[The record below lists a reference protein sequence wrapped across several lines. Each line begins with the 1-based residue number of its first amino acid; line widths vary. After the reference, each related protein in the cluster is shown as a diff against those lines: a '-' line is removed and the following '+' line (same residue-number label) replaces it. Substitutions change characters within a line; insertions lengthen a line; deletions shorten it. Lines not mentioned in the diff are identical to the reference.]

1 MSELDQEKTHNNQLE
16 SVLAKFHSLGF
27 TQLTEIQKKA
37 IPTIIQKKD
46 SLIIA
51 PTGSGKTECSVI
63 PIFSF
68 VARSRQEDKIK
79 ALYITPLRALNRDVF
94 KRIIKYAESE
104 GLSIEI
110 RHGDTPQNI
119 RKKITANPP
128 DILITTPETLVI
140 LLTQEK
146 MLKAL
151 EDLEWVIIDEIHD
164 LLSNERG
171 SQLSLSLERLQANTR
186 HPITRVGLS
195 ATVGN
200 VDDAAK
206 FLVGTKRKYKIIK
219 DNTIRK
225 YDVEIKHVNGTIHD
239 VADFI
244 IDYVIKL
251 NLDSPILLFTNTRG
265 EAEFLASILREK
277 SPLSVELHHGSL
289 SQQVRE
295 ETEENLKA
303 GKSRIVV
310 CTSSL
315 ELGLDIGSVEL
326 VMHYGS
332 PRQVSKFMQRIGRSK
347 HNRHS
352 SAKGVIVTNNVDDE
366 LETTA
371 ILQRIHEGSIED
383 QIIHDGSLDVLA
395 HHLVGLSMQLGTI
408 DVNTAFEMF
417 RNSFLFRNLTLEEL
431 TGVLELLDSNFLIRF
446 DKEKMVFKKTAKCYR
461 YYFENLSTIPD
472 ILKFKVFD
480 TVTKK
485 TIGSLDQRFV
495 GDFGE
500 PGNVFVLRGMQ
511 WRIINVDESALKVNV
526 EPIRSGGVTVPY
538 WEGENIPVDYK
549 TTSKVGQFRTK
560 IKNGT
565 LKLPQN
571 VIAELSLPVVPDEKT
586 LVIESV
592 RGQGMVVIHSCFG
605 TKINATLATILSSM
619 LSSQTGFQVDARS
632 DAYRI
637 ALTSRGRIL
646 ENQVRQILSDSYQ
659 LYDVVTASL
668 NGTHNVSWRTW
679 NVAKKF
685 GVVGRGAVYDKK
697 SARFLFERYVK
708 TPLVK
713 EALRELFHDK
723 YDLVSSKQVLDDIRN
738 NKIQINWVE
747 ESKFSKLAEPILDH
761 TTKYYSSPANIDKGL
776 LDLVKNRLLKT
787 THRLVCARCGKW
799 EKVIQT
805 SEIEKIPVCP
815 RCKSRQIA
823 ATFYSDYDLCK
834 IVQKKIAG
842 KKVSTEENH
851 KFSRAWKTASLL
863 ANFGKTALVVLS
875 GYGVGA
881 DAASRI
887 LKNMIDEDSLYKQI
901 YEAER
906 LYVTTRGF
914 WD

>member
-1 MSELDQEKTHNNQLE
+1 MSELSQEKTHNKQLD
-16 SVLAKFHSLGF
+16 SVLTKFHALGF
-27 TQLTEIQKKA
+27 TQITEIQKKA
-37 IPTIIQKKD
+37 IPSIIQKKD

-68 VARSRQEDKIK
+68 IATTKKAGKIK

-94 KRIIKYAESE
+94 KRIIKYAEME
-104 GLSIEI
+104 NLTIEI
-110 RHGDTPQNI
+110 RHGDTPQSV
-119 RKKITANPP
+119 RKKITTHPP

-146 MLKAL
+146 MLNAL
-151 EDLEWVIIDEIHD
+151 SELEWIVIDEIHD
-164 LLSNERG
+164 ILSNERG
-171 SQLSLSLERLQANTR
+171 SQLSLSLERMQINTK
-186 HPITRVGLS
+186 HPMTRIGLS

-200 VDDAAK
+200 SADAAK
-206 FLVGTKRKYKIIK
+206 FLVGTKRKCQVIR

-239 VADFI
+239 VADVI
-244 IDYVIKL
+244 IDYLVKL
-251 NLDSPILLFTNTRG
+251 NLSSPVLLFTNTRG

-277 SPLSVELHHGSL
+277 SPIAVELHHGSL

-295 ETEENLKA
+295 ETEENLKT
-303 GKSRIVV
+303 GRSRLVV

-366 LETTA
+366 LETRA
-371 ILQRIHEGSIED
+371 ILERIQEGSIED

-395 HHLVGLSMQLGTI
+395 HHLVGLSMQLGS
-408 DVNTAFEMF
+408 VSVGTAFDIF
-417 RNSFLFRNLTLEEL
+417 RNSYLFRNLTLEDL
-431 TGVLELLDSNFLIRF
+431 SSVLELLDSNYLIVF
-446 DKEKMVFKKTAKCYR
+446 DKEKMVFRKTAKCYR

-480 TVTKK
+480 AVSKK

-495 GDFGE
+495 GDFGDA
-500 PGNVFVLRGMQ
+500 GNIFVLRGSQ
-511 WRIINVDESALKVNV
+511 WRIINVDESSLKVNV
-526 EPIRSGGVTVPY
+526 EPIRSGGITVPY

-549 TTSKVGQFRTK
+549 TTSKVGKFRTK
-560 IKNGT
+560 IRSG
-565 LKLPQN
+565 LLDLPNN
-571 VIAELSLPVVPDEKT
+571 VVAQLSLPIIPDEKT
-586 LVIESV
+586 LVVESV
-592 RGQGMVVIHSCFG
+592 RGQGMIVIHSCLG
-605 TKINATLATILSSM
+605 TKTNATLATVLSSM
-619 LSSQTGFQVDARS
+619 LSSRTGFPVDARS

-637 ALTSRGRIL
+637 SLSSKGRIL
-646 ENQVRQILSDSYQ
+646 ESHVRQILADKYD
-659 LYDVVTASL
+659 LYEIVTASL

-685 GVVGRGAVYDKK
+685 GVVGRGSIYEKK
-697 SARFLFERYVK
+697 SARFLYERYSR

-723 YDLVSSKQVLDDIRN
+723 YDLENSGKILTDIASN
-738 NKIQINWVE
+738 TIQIHWFE

-761 TTKYYSSPANIDKGL
+761 TTKYYSSPASIDKGI
-776 LDLVKNRLLKT
+776 LDLVKNRLFKT
-787 THRLVCARCGKW
+787 THRLICARCGKW
-799 EKVIQT
+799 ERVIQT
-805 SEIEKIPVCP
+805 NEIEKIPNCP
-815 RCKSRQIA
+815 HCKARQIA
-823 ATFYSDYDLCK
+823 TTFYSDYDLAK
-834 IVQKKIAG
+834 IIQKKIAG
-842 KKVSTEENH
+842 KKISAEENRR
-851 KFSRAWKTASLL
+851 FGRAWKTASLL
-863 ANFGKTALVVLS
+863 ANFGKTALIVLS

-881 DAASRI
+881 DTASRI
-887 LKNMIDEDSLYKQI
+887 LRNMIDDDTLYRQI

-906 LYVTTRGF
+906 QYVTTRGF